1 MMVQSPLKRQ
11 KVKPNLRKVPKPDI
25 TPSPPSA
32 RKNRRKKVSKASTG
46 STGFP
51 KIKPGKVILAVII
64 IGVFGFA
71 YLTHVFATQ
80 KLLQEVQALEQEY
93 NKARQM
99 HDELKLRYDRMVGPA
114 EIYQKAKEQGFI
126 NGGPA
131 DKVIIV
137 KND

>member
-11 KVKPNLRKVPKPDI
+11 QVKPNLRKVPKPDI

-32 RKNRRKKVSKASTG
+32 KKARRKNVSKTSSG
-46 STGFP
+46 RSGFP
-51 KIKPGKVILAVII
+51 KIKPGKVILAAIVIGI
-64 IGVFGFA
+64 FGFA

-126 NGGPA
+126 NGGPV
-131 DKVIIV
+131 DKVIKV
-137 KND
+137 EK

>member
-11 KVKPNLRKVPKPDI
+11 EVKPNLRRVPKPDI

-32 RKNRRKKVSKASTG
+32 KKANGKKVRKASSK

-51 KIKPGKVILAVII
+51 SIKPGKVILAAII
-64 IGVFGFA
+64 IGAFGFA

-99 HDELKLRYDRMVGPA
+99 HDELKLRYDRMIGPA
-114 EIYQKAKEQGFI
+114 EIYQKAKEQGFV

-131 DKVIIV
+131 DKVITV
-137 KND
+137 KE